1 MDLLQ
6 NPFYILTATQRD
18 NRRRIIDLAEQRSL
32 LADADACLE
41 AQAAL
46 INPRR
51 RISAEVAWLPGVAP
65 ERAYDMLMLLE
76 LSAGNHRRSRDG
88 MSIESVGSLAVAL
101 SPLPNAQTY
110 NVADLVLESIKDG
123 GSTLIEKFLGIDKL
137 HPVARTN
144 LLIARMARLPD
155 DNPDRIAKW
164 ILAIAQAFEIINPE
178 DVRTTL
184 NKERS
189 VSGFPEIMDMSVIE
203 AEIQN
208 RRLYYQQVI
217 KSVLENI
224 SIAKARVR
232 PITIVLSV
240 VASATDNGENHW
252 SILIEDTLDS
262 YEVAA
267 QGSLET
273 IEKNIETQYEKIQ
286 IAADAKKS
294 DTLLAP
300 MVDELI
306 HIVKDWRIIAEPIV
320 LKKNRQ
326 GLRYEVSHRIANRVR
341 QLAVH
346 LFNEYDKL
354 DFSQQILNMLREI
367 FDSVPD
373 IAERITADLDT
384 LNKIV
389 KQRKWDYNDL

>member
-6 NPFYILTATQRD
+6 NPFYVLTATQRD
-18 NRRRIIDLAEQRSL
+18 NRRRIMDLAEQRGL

-51 RISAEVAWLPGVAP
+51 RISAEMAWLPGVVP

-76 LSAGNHRRSRDG
+76 LSAGNHHCRRDG
-88 MSIESVGSLAVAL
+88 VPIESVGSLAVAL
-101 SPLPNAQTY
+101 SRLPNAQTY
-110 NVADLVLESIKDG
+110 NVADLVLESIRDG
-123 GSTLIEKFLGIDKL
+123 ESTLIGKFLGIDKL
-137 HPVARTN
+137 HPVARAN

-155 DNPDRIAKW
+155 DNPDRVAQW
-164 ILAIAQAFEIINPE
+164 ILAIAQAFEVINPE
-178 DVRTTL
+178 DVRTRL

-189 VSGFPEIMDMSVIE
+189 VSGFPEITDLSVIE

-217 KSVLENI
+217 KLVLKNI
-224 SIAKARVR
+224 PVAKARAR
-232 PITIVLSV
+232 LITIVLSV
-240 VASATDNGENHW
+240 VASTTDNGGNHW
-252 SILIEDTLDS
+252 SLLIEDTLDS

-267 QGSLET
+267 QDPLET
-273 IEKNIETQYEKIQ
+273 IEKNIETQYEKIR
-286 IAADAKKS
+286 IAADAEKS

-300 MVDELI
+300 MVDELT
-306 HIVKDWRIIAEPIV
+306 HIVKDWSIIAEPIV

-326 GLRYEVSHRIANRVR
+326 GLRYDAIRRIANRVR

-384 LNKIV
+384 LNKIAE
-389 KQRKWDYNDL
+389 QRKRDYNDL